1 MRKKD
6 EIGNKRRAVDILKRK
21 LLKLGIYSAPIIA
34 SVSLPDIKIY
44 AQTPPA
50 ACGPDIGGAPIFRK
64 KNNIEE
70 ENNNNRKKDR
80 DNKKSRIA
88 EKNRKFRPDLRK
100 NFGDKKWS
108 IIEDDKEN
116 DEY

>member
-44 AQTPPA
+44 AQTPTPTE
-50 ACGPDIGGAPIFRK
+50 GNPDIGGAPILRK
-64 KNNIEE
+64 KNTIEE
-70 ENNNNRKKDR
+70 ENNNNRRNR

-88 EKNRKFRPDLRK
+88 EKIRKFRPDPRK

-108 IIEDDKEN
+108 IIENDEDN

>member
-44 AQTPPA
+44 AQTPTVG
-50 ACGPDIGGAPIFRK
+50 CGPDIGGAPIFRK

-88 EKNRKFRPDLRK
+88 EKNRKFRPEPRK

>member
-1 MRKKD
+1 MKSEIKKSGWYSEKETF
-6 EIGNKRRAVDILKRK
+6 EIRNIFRSNYSER
-21 LLKLGIYSAPIIA
+21 LLTRY
-34 SVSLPDIKIY
+34 IKIY
-44 AQTPPA
+44 AQTPQA
-50 ACGPDIGGAPIFRK
+50 SCGPDIGGAPIFRK

-88 EKNRKFRPDLRK
+88 EKNRKFRPEPRK